1 MRATPGTHIR
11 LALSDF
17 PAKLEPEG
25 AATGLLR
32 LDYGGERELVVSD
45 GSATV
50 GRIDAPALAS
60 VEWRDA
66 EGAALYSTELE
77 VVARHYF
84 PLSALKATGE
94 GDDFVTN
101 SEEEL
106 RDARQAATETFALNA
121 RRSFVRRIGSTET
134 YRGGFVWLEHS
145 DVRELMTDGWALMS
159 DCTARGPE
167 GHAVIRYRYGLD
179 EIPARVSDA
188 VLALARYYLRPS
200 VTPDRATGEATEAGF
215 IRYTLAGK
223 DGATGLPEVDAAI
236 EQFGRQRVV
245 VL

>member
-25 AATGLLR
+25 AVKGLLR
-32 LDYGGERELVVSD
+32 LSSGSEAELPVVDGAATIERVPAP
-45 GSATV
+45 SA
-50 GRIDAPALAS
+50 GAI
-60 VEWRDA
+60 EWVD
-66 EGAALYSTELE
+66 EGAEVLYETEIE
-77 VVARHYF
+77 IVARHYF
-84 PLSALKATGE
+84 PLSALKATDE
-94 GDDFVTN
+94 GDDFVMN

-106 RDARQAATETFALNA
+106 RDARQAATETFELNA
-121 RRSFVRRIGSTET
+121 RRSFVQRIGSTET
-134 YRGGFVWLEHS
+134 YHGGFVWLEHS

-188 VLALARYYLRPS
+188 VLTLARYYLRPS